1 MNASGP
7 SSIGRAQAVSCV
19 RKISA
24 GERLYGKREGNQDG
38 NSGGQRHAPRKL
50 PCRSGTEDFTPIRY
64 GLWRHAPFVAQL
76 IGQILPRKDVGSA
89 VMQATYDERP
99 RMMAAIFDATA

>member
-7 SSIGRAQAVSCV
+7 SSIDRAGAVSRV
-19 RKISA
+19 KKISA
-24 GERLYGKREGNQDG
+24 GERLYGKRDGNRGG
-38 NSGGQRHAPRKL
+38 NSGGQARTPRK
-50 PCRSGTEDFTPIRY
+50 PSYRSGTEDFEPIRY

-99 RMMAAIFDATA
+99 RIMAAIFDAMA